1 MADKSF
7 IAKQMNRFFQ
17 IMAQQMEL
25 DDSTAMEIADLYESW
40 EVGHDY
46 KPGKI
51 VKYGVNADNE
61 TQLYTV
67 LQEHT
72 SQEDWTPD
80 VAVSLFKKVGFTP
93 SGYPVWTQPL
103 GASDAYMKD
112 DIVSF
117 EGSLWISTIDNN
129 VWQPGVYG
137 WDHYSE

>member
-17 IMAQQMEL
+17 IMVQQMEL
-25 DDSTAMEIADLYESW
+25 DDSTAMEIADLYEPW
-40 EVGHDY
+40 EIGHDY

-80 VAVSLFKKVGFTP
+80 VAVSLFKKIGFTP

>member
-25 DDSTAMEIADLYESW
+25 DDSTAMEIADLYEPW
-40 EVGHDY
+40 MVGQNY
-46 KPGKI
+46 PVGKI

-67 LQEHT
+67 IQEHT

-80 VAVSLFKKVGFTP
+80 VAVSLFKKIGFTP

-117 EGSLWISTIDNN
+117 EDSLWISTIDNN
-129 VWQPGVYG
+129 VWRPGVYG
-137 WDHYSE
+137 WNTYEG

>member
-1 MADKSF
+1 
-7 IAKQMNRFFQ
+7 
-17 IMAQQMEL
+17 MEL
-25 DDSTAMEIADLYESW
+25 DDSTAMEIADLYEPW

-80 VAVSLFKKVGFTP
+80 AVPALYAVIDVAHAGTQDNP
-93 SGYPVWTQPL
+93 NPGRSGHGVRLRPVLHRQRGREAIPVPAHR
-103 GASDAYMKD
+103 GGGGRYGGIA
-112 DIVSF
+112 
-117 EGSLWISTIDNN
+117 
-129 VWQPGVYG
+129 VYAA
-137 WDHYSE
+137 

>member
-7 IAKQMNRFFQ
+7 VAQQMNRFFQ
-17 IMAQQMEL
+17 IMAQKMNL
-25 DDSTAMEIADLYESW
+25 DDSTAMEIADLYEPW
-40 EVGHDY
+40 EVGQSY
-46 KPGKI
+46 TVGKI

-67 LQEHT
+67 LQAHT
-72 SQEDWTPD
+72 SQVDWTPD
-80 VAVSLFKKVGFTP
+80 VSTSLFKKIGFTP

-117 EGSLWISTIDNN
+117 EGSLWISTIDSN

>member
-25 DDSTAMEIADLYESW
+25 DDSTAMEIADLYEPW

-93 SGYPVWTQPL
+93 SGYPVWIQPL

-117 EGSLWISTIDNN
+117 EGSLWISTVDSN

>member
-25 DDSTAMEIADLYESW
+25 DDSTAMEIADLYEPW

-93 SGYPVWTQPL
+93 SGYPVWAQPL

-117 EGSLWISTIDNN
+117 EDSLWISTIDNN

>member
-1 MADKSF
+1 MADKMF
-7 IAKQMNRFFQ
+7 VAKQMHRFLQ

-25 DDSTAMEIADLYESW
+25 DDSTTMEIADLYEPW
-40 EVGHDY
+40 EIRHDY

-137 WDHYSE
+137 WNHYSE